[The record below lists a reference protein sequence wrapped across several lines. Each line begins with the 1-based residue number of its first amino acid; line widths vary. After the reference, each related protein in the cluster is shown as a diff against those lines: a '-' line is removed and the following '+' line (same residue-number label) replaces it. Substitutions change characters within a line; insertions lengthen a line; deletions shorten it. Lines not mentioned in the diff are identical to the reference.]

1 MNLQSLLKTALY
13 RLGYSIKR
21 VRSRHTLPPGNE
33 PRAAR
38 TAARICSPCSIR
50 ADPFAG
56 FDFAARPFDGH
67 GWGSDSPAF
76 RELILA
82 ENRGSS
88 SRSALGKAA
97 PLCTWPACWRRR
109 NCPARSCAFDT
120 WLGALEFW
128 TDLAD
133 PERYGSLRHE
143 HGWPTVYFQFLAN
156 VCHRSLQHRIV
167 PFPQTSA
174 IGARSG
180 SATTVSRG
188 DLIYLDG
195 SHEEDDVYQD
205 VLDYWEVLAPAAP
218 FSATIGRGQS
228 ASASR
233 SSVSPGN
240 SGVKISFVAD
250 KWVLR
255 KAA

>member
-1 MNLQSLLKTALY
+1 MNVQSLLKTALY

-21 VRSRHTLPPGNE
+21 VRSRQT
-33 PRAAR
+33 RAAG
-38 TAARICSPCSIR
+38 ANARGPVSRDELLALLHPRDS
-50 ADPFAG
+50 FTG
-56 FDFAARPFDGH
+56 LDFAARPFDGH

-82 ENRGSS
+82 EKPRLIIEVGTWKGG
-88 SRSALGKAA
+88 SALHMAGVLEAA
-97 PLCTWPACWRRR
+97 KLPGTILCI
-109 NCPARSCAFDT
+109 DT

-128 TDLAD
+128 TDLTD

-174 IGARSG
+174 TGALWLRYYG
-180 SATTVSRG
+180 LRG

-205 VLDYWEVLAPAAP
+205 VLDYWEVLTPGG
-218 FSATIGRGQS
+218 TIFGDDWSWDGVRV
-228 ASASR
+228 AVERFAR
-233 SSVSPGN
+233 EK
-240 SGVKISFVAD
+240 GVKVAFVAD